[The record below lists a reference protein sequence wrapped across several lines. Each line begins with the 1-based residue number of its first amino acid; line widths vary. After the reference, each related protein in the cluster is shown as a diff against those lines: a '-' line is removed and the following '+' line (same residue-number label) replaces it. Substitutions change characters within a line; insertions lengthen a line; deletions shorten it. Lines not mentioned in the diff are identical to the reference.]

1 LNVCNDLFI
10 GFIIIKLNKIAL
22 ILPKGIPFRY
32 IKGKFNVY
40 PLSTVPLIMPV
51 LVSLIPKD
59 LNIQVEIYDESIEK
73 INKESIDADLVV
85 ISAITPTVN
94 RAYIYADYF
103 RAKGVP
109 VVIGGV
115 HATLNPQE
123 VLQHADAVICGI
135 AVESFPQLLR
145 DFKENKMKK
154 IYTQQ
159 ENLDL
164 SNMPLPDR
172 DCYKNKSITKPKLN
186 GVQATFGCNNN
197 CEFCV
202 QPYVCNGYHQRPI
215 ENVIEEIKNIKS
227 NFIEFYDPNIAKDQ
241 EYLRKLCEEMIPLKK
256 KWVAPVTIDLADN
269 EELLKLAAKSGCKGV
284 LIGFE
289 SVNQDTL
296 KEIFKKFNM
305 VEKYQEAVKKF
316 HKAGIAVTGSFVF
329 GFDSD
334 TKEVFKQTLDFIN
347 KSHIDMP
354 RFTIN
359 TPFPGTPFY
368 EKMKRE
374 NRIIEQNWSMYDCN
388 HVVIMPKNMT
398 PEELQRGFDWISKEA
413 YNLAFI
419 LRRII
424 FLNKFSLLIFLAN
437 ISLKIK
443 GNNLSKDARNIII
456 DNSDI

>member
-1 LNVCNDLFI
+1 M
-10 GFIIIKLNKIAL
+10 IKLNKIAI

-40 PLSTVPLIMPV
+40 PLSTVPLTIPA
-51 LVSLIPKD
+51 LIALIHKE
-59 LNIQVEIYDESIEK
+59 LNILVEIYDESIEK
-73 INKESIDADLVV
+73 INKENIDADLIV
-85 ISAITPTVN
+85 ISAMTPTVN

-103 RAKGVP
+103 RSKGIP
-109 VVIGGV
+109 VAMGGV
-115 HATLNPQE
+115 HATLNQQE
-123 VLQHADAVICGI
+123 ALQHADSIICGI

-145 DFKENKMKK
+145 DFKENKMQR

-172 DCYKNKSITKPKLN
+172 GCYKAKSAFKIKLN
-186 GVQATFGCNNN
+186 GIQATYGCNNH

-202 QPYVCNGYHQRPI
+202 QPHVCYGYHQRPI
-215 ENVIEEIKNIKS
+215 EEVIKEIKTIKS
-227 NFIEFYDPNIAKDQ
+227 KFIEFYDPNIAKDQ
-241 EYLRKLCEEMIPLKK
+241 EYLRKLCKAMMPLKK
-256 KWVAPVTIDLADN
+256 NWIAPVTVDLAEN
-269 EELLKLAAKSGCKGV
+269 QELLKLVAKSGCRSV

-296 KEIFKKFNM
+296 NKIFKGFNT
-305 VEKYQEAVKKF
+305 VEKYQDAIKKF
-316 HKAGIAVTGSFVF
+316 HKVGIAVAGSFVF

-347 KSHIDMP
+347 KTHIDMP
-354 RFTIN
+354 RFTLN

-374 NRIIEQNWSMYDCN
+374 NRIIEQDWSMYDCN
-388 HVVIMPKNMT
+388 HVAIKPKNIS
-398 PEELQRGFDWISKEA
+398 PEELQEGFNWISKEA
-413 YNLAFI
+413 YNLSSI
-419 LRRII
+419 IKRIE
-424 FLNKFSLLIFLAN
+424 FLNPSSLLIFMAN
-437 ISLKIK
+437 IGLKMK
-443 GNNLSKDARNIII
+443 CGNSAKYTRDIMT

>member
-1 LNVCNDLFI
+1 M
-10 GFIIIKLNKIAL
+10 IKLNKIAI

-40 PLSTVPLIMPV
+40 PLSTVPLTIPA
-51 LVSLIPKD
+51 LIALIHKE
-59 LNIQVEIYDESIEK
+59 LNILVEIYDESIEK
-73 INKESIDADLVV
+73 INKENIDADLIV
-85 ISAITPTVN
+85 ISAMTPTVN

-103 RAKGVP
+103 RSKGIP
-109 VVIGGV
+109 VAMGGV
-115 HATLNPQE
+115 HATLNQQE
-123 VLQHADAVICGI
+123 ALQHADSIICGI

-145 DFKENKMKK
+145 DFKENQMQR

-172 DCYKNKSITKPKLN
+172 GCYKAKSAFKIKLN
-186 GVQATFGCNNN
+186 GIQATYGCNNH

-202 QPYVCNGYHQRPI
+202 QPHVCYGYHQRPI
-215 ENVIEEIKNIKS
+215 EEVIKEIKTIKS
-227 NFIEFYDPNIAKDQ
+227 KFIEFYDPNIAKDQ
-241 EYLRKLCEEMIPLKK
+241 EYLRKLCKAMMPLKK
-256 KWVAPVTIDLADN
+256 NWIAPVTVDLAEN
-269 EELLKLAAKSGCKGV
+269 QELLKLVAKSGCRSV

-296 KEIFKKFNM
+296 NKIFKGFNT
-305 VEKYQEAVKKF
+305 VEKYQDAIKKF
-316 HKAGIAVTGSFVF
+316 HKVGIAVAGSFVF

-347 KSHIDMP
+347 KTHIDMP
-354 RFTIN
+354 RFTLN

-374 NRIIEQNWSMYDCN
+374 NRIIEQDWSMYDCN
-388 HVVIMPKNMT
+388 HVAIKPKNIS
-398 PEELQRGFDWISKEA
+398 PEELQEGFNWISKEA
-413 YNLAFI
+413 YNLSSI
-419 LRRII
+419 IKRIE
-424 FLNKFSLLIFLAN
+424 FLNPSSLLIFMAN
-437 ISLKIK
+437 IGLKMK
-443 GNNLSKDARNIII
+443 CGNSAKYTRDIMT

>member
-1 LNVCNDLFI
+1 MA
-10 GFIIIKLNKIAL
+10 KLNKIAI
-22 ILPKGIPFRY
+22 ILPKGIPYRY
-32 IKGKFNVY
+32 LQGRFNLY
-40 PLSTVPLIMPV
+40 SLSTVPLTIPS

-73 INKESIDADLVV
+73 INKENIQADLIV
-85 ISAITPTVN
+85 ISAMTPTIN

-103 RAKGVP
+103 RSRGIA
-109 VVIGGV
+109 VVIGGI

-123 VLQHADAVICGI
+123 VLQHADSVICGI
-135 AVESFPQLLR
+135 AVESFPQLLK

-154 IYTQQ
+154 IYIQQ
-159 ENLDL
+159 KNIEL

-172 DCYKNKSITKPKLN
+172 DCYKNKSKIEIKLN

-202 QPYVCNGYHQRPI
+202 QPHVCYGYHQRPI
-215 ENVIEEIKNIKS
+215 EEVIKEIKTIKS

-241 EYLRKLCEEMIPLKK
+241 EYLKKLCSAMLPLKK
-256 KWVAPVTIDLADN
+256 KWVAPVTINLADN
-269 EELLKLAAKSGCKGV
+269 EELLKLVAKSGCRGV

-289 SVNQDTL
+289 SVNQDNL
-296 KEIFKKFNM
+296 NKIFKGFNT

-316 HKAGIAVTGSFVF
+316 HKEGITVTGSFVF

-334 TKEVFKQTLDFIN
+334 TKEVFKHTLDFIN
-347 KSHIDMP
+347 KTHIDMP

-368 EKMKRE
+368 EKMKQE
-374 NRIIEQNWSMYDCN
+374 NRIIEKNWSVYDCN
-388 HVVIMPKNMT
+388 HVVLKPKNMT
-398 PEELQRGFDWISKEA
+398 PEELQEGFHWISREA
-413 YNLAFI
+413 YKLNSI
-419 LRRII
+419 LKRTE
-424 FLNKFSLLIFLAN
+424 FLNFFSFLVFLSN
-437 ISLKIK
+437 IGLKIK
-443 GNNLSKDARNIII
+443 CRDLSKYTRDIMT